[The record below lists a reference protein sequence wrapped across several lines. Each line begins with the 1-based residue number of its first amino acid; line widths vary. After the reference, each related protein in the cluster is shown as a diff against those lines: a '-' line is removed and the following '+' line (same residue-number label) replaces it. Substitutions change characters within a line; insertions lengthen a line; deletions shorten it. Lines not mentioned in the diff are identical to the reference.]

1 MVTYSIVVVQVFQS
15 AVLQCNYA
23 VQFAKQ
29 MSELSE
35 ISSKDFK
42 QPLLQNWGFSGFS
55 DICKEQS
62 SKIAF
67 LSISAI

>member
-15 AVLQCNYA
+15 A

-35 ISSKDFK
+35 ISSKDFM

>member
-15 AVLQCNYA
+15 A

>member
-15 AVLQCNYA
+15 A

-35 ISSKDFK
+35 ISSKDFM

-55 DICKEQS
+55 GFSDTISKEQS
-62 SKIAF
+62 FKIAF